1 MPDSLREVKGLE
13 RRGDRSKVFVVDVK
27 VAVDLV
33 DHIIKWNLEQILD
46 RSQFFEKFV
55 PALIQKLRR

>member
-33 DHIIKWNLEQILD
+33 DHIITWNLD
-46 RSQFFEKFV
+46 
-55 PALIQKLRR
+55 